1 MLAALLAVLVAA
13 GPDVT
18 IELPAVA
25 PPAVGYAAGEL
36 TEAWRALGLRV
47 AHGVGAP
54 LELAL
59 SAEPDGLAAEG
70 FDLRLEPGR
79 IVVAAGDAAGAT
91 YGLLEL
97 ADWLPAAVAAH
108 DAAGLQRRTT
118 ALRLLADGPP
128 TGRRAPRTA
137 VRAVGLSLTLPPPG
151 HRWWFH
157 DEDWWTGYLDLL
169 AHARLN
175 RLVLRGMV
183 RLEPPAMMSL
193 FPFLVT
199 TPGQPQVGLPA
210 AERERNLARL
220 RWIVD
225 EAERRGIAVAL
236 ASHGAHWNVPGGVP
250 SDAADS
256 LGNLAAYARE
266 ATAQLIRELPALD
279 LIGLPLR
286 EPTDGSLAAGYL
298 RGVDDGGRPIGLLVD
313 SRGEAKAE
321 LVRIGDDHP
330 GRLTVVAAG
339 GAGGDALPYRIAGR
353 GAGWGDETTWPR
365 PYELVHRLPTGGT
378 HRLLP
383 WADGEWARLAVRAT
397 SIGGGAGFELEAP
410 EDAGPRYDRYH
421 APQAAYPYADRR
433 YQNHRLAYLA
443 WGRLGYDPDDALFAL
458 LAEADTTGRDAA
470 ARQTVTAGVEA
481 GGRIV
486 DLVGAAV
493 GAAGF
498 APEFDPGPGVV
509 ALAAVPPV
517 DPFVFQSVAEFV
529 GQFLT
534 EAPDPRLSPF
544 DLSDELEQLAE
555 RARDAAAE
563 AREADGEA
571 LAVDLAIA
579 AHLADF
585 WREKLAAAVYLGIY
599 EQTGLGSFG
608 RGAVDRLTA
617 ATTAWRRLAQHTAE
631 HYAAVPPGCRHW
643 RESLPAV
650 EADLRALRA
659 RVAAREAALSSGGP
673 ALRHHPLRSS
683 FVDGPLMI
691 QADLHGL
698 PRGEAVEIDAL
709 VEQRDASWE
718 PHRLGRDDRLGWVAL
733 IDTTRL
739 SHERIRYVLRARAGD
754 RLIWLP
760 TARQQEPFEV
770 RVFRD
775 AKPVVVDTREVELGR
790 KPDRMTL
797 RARTYWH
804 DDDGLAAA
812 WLWLRPMP
820 GDADWSRLPADLTP
834 PANAGEAWTVTADVR
849 STPEGALWAIEVIDQ
864 AGWSERWPMFRL
876 DEPELPYRWIDPW
889 DGPVTEEGR
898 VWLDEAYAG

>member
-18 IELPAVA
+18 IELPAVV
-25 PPAVGYAAGEL
+25 PPAVSYAAGEL
-36 TEAWRALGLRV
+36 TESWRGLGLRL
-47 AHGVGAP
+47 AQGVGAP
-54 LELAL
+54 LEIGLA
-59 SAEPDGLAAEG
+59 AEPDRHAPEG
-70 FDLRLEPGR
+70 FDLRVEPGR

-108 DAAGLQRRTT
+108 DAMGLQRRTT

-128 TGRRAPRTA
+128 TGRRAPHTA
-137 VRAVGLSLTLPPPG
+137 VRAVGLSLTLAPPG
-151 HRWWFH
+151 HHWWLH
-157 DEDWWTGYLDLL
+157 DDDWWHGFLDLL

-183 RLEPPAMMSL
+183 RLEPPATMSL
-193 FPFLVT
+193 FPFLAT
-199 TPGQPQVGLPA
+199 TQGQPQVGLPP

-220 RWIVD
+220 RRIVD

-236 ASHGAHWNVPGGVP
+236 ASHGAHWNVPGGAP

-256 LGNLAAYARE
+256 AGNLAAYARE
-266 ATAQLIRELPALD
+266 ATAQLIRELPALEQ
-279 LIGLPLR
+279 LGVPLF
-286 EPTDGSLAAGYL
+286 EPAGGSLADGYL

-313 SRGEAKAE
+313 STGQAKPE
-321 LVRIGDDHP
+321 LVRIGDQHA
-330 GRLTVVAAG
+330 GELTVVAPRGDAS
-339 GAGGDALPYRIAGR
+339 DALPYRAAGR

-365 PYELVHRLPTGGT
+365 PYELVYRLPTGGP

-383 WADGEWARLAVRAT
+383 WADSEWARLAVRAT
-397 SIGGGAGFELEAP
+397 AIGAAAGFELEAP
-410 EDAGPRYDRYH
+410 EDRGPRYDRYH
-421 APQAAYPYADRR
+421 APQAAYPYPARR
-433 YQNHRLAYLA
+433 YGNHRLAYLA
-443 WGRLGYDPDDALFAL
+443 WGRLGFDPDDALLAL
-458 LAEADTTGRDAA
+458 LAEAAAPGRDAA
-470 ARQTVTAGVEA
+470 ARQTVAAGVEA

-486 DLVGAAV
+486 ALIGAVVGS
-493 GAAGF
+493 AGF
-498 APEFDPGPGVV
+498 APEFDAGPGVV
-509 ALAAVPPV
+509 ALAEVSPA

-544 DLSDELEQLAE
+544 DLAGELEQLAE
-555 RARDAAAE
+555 RARDGVTE

-571 LAVDLAIA
+571 LAADLAIA

-585 WREKLAAAVYLGIY
+585 WREKLSAAVYLGIY

-617 ATTAWRRLAQHTAE
+617 ATTAWRRLAHHAAE

-643 RESLPAV
+643 SESLPAV
-650 EADLRALRA
+650 EADLRSLRA
-659 RVAAREAALSSGGP
+659 RFAAREAALSSGGP

-709 VEQRDASWE
+709 VEQRDGSWE

-733 IDTTRL
+733 IDTSRL

-754 RLIWLP
+754 RLMWLP
-760 TARQQEPFEV
+760 TARQQDPFEV
-770 RVFRD
+770 RVFLD
-775 AKPVVVDTREVELGR
+775 AKPVVVDTREIELGH

-797 RARTYWH
+797 RVRTYWH

-820 GDADWSRLPADLTP
+820 GDDDWRRLPAALVP
-834 PANAGEAWTVTADVR
+834 PATAGEPWTVTADVR
-849 STPEGALWAIEVIDQ
+849 STPEGALWAIEVVDR

-889 DGPVTEEGR
+889 DGPVSAEGR
-898 VWLDEAYAG
+898 AWLVEAYAG